1 MARHIMKI
9 SPRSI
14 ALISV
19 AGVLTASAAVAAQ
32 PAPAQAPEDAQII
45 QAALI
50 EEVGASERIDYSGKL
65 RMLSQ
70 RIPAAACNA
79 AAGVAT
85 DQSLAI
91 LDGATKEFEKII
103 NALEFGDPDLGIKG
117 EEKRRKTIARIQELR
132 DVWAPVK
139 TAAEAIAGGDM
150 GAAHVDLIVERNM
163 DVLSAAAL
171 LVSELVGEY
180 SNPAAMLQA
189 DSMLIDISGRQ
200 RMLSQK
206 ISKESCMIWSGRGTA
221 DTTAALTGTMEM
233 FEVSLMALRNG
244 MADAGIKS
252 PPNAEIEA
260 GLDVVIGEW
269 AALKPVLEGL
279 KAGQIPDEATRA
291 ATFAGLNTMMADMNK
306 VVGMYTEAA
315 KPGI

>member
-1 MARHIMKI
+1 
-9 SPRSI
+9 
-14 ALISV
+14 LISV
-19 AGVLTASAAVAAQ
+19 AGALTASAAIAAEPAGVSGPVEPQVVQVA
-32 PAPAQAPEDAQII
+32 
-45 QAALI
+45 LV
-50 EEVGASERIDYSGKL
+50 EEAGASERIDYSGKL

-70 RIPAAACNA
+70 RIPAAACNVA
-79 AAGVAT
+79 AEIAT
-85 DQSLAI
+85 EQAVGL
-91 LDGATKEFEKII
+91 LDGATKEFDKIV
-103 NALEFGDPDLGIKG
+103 NALEFGDPDLSIIG
-117 EEKRRKTIARIQELR
+117 EEKRRKTIARIHDLR
-132 DVWAPVK
+132 EVWLPVK
-139 TAAEAIAGGDM
+139 AAAEAMVAGDH
-150 GAAHVDLIVERNM
+150 GAAHVDLIIAQNM
-163 DVLSAAAL
+163 GVLDAAQL

-221 DTTAALTGTMEM
+221 DTTAALAGTMDM

-244 MADAGIKS
+244 MAEAGIKN
-252 PPNAEIEA
+252 PPNADIEA

-269 AALKPVLEGL
+269 AVLMPVLEGL

-291 ATFAGLNTMMADMNK
+291 ATFAGLNTLMTDMNK

-315 KPGI
+315 KLGI